1 MHRNLIDVM
10 RARRKC
16 ERSGGRIVVSF
27 LPLRFMGTVTARKEA
42 TKSVRLHSSLWHCAG
57 GDGCT
62 CEKRT
67 RIMVG
72 MHLRASQLFSGY
84 AGPIIADCSLIS
96 SLGLHPY
103 SVLTDCGIARREQQ
117 QTPVHS

>member
-42 TKSVRLHSSLWHCAG
+42 TKSVRLHS
-57 GDGCT
+57 
-62 CEKRT
+62 
-67 RIMVG
+67 
-72 MHLRASQLFSGY
+72 FSG
-84 AGPIIADCSLIS
+84 I
-96 SLGLHPY
+96 
-103 SVLTDCGIARREQQ
+103 VLVVTGVPVKRELE
-117 QTPVHS
+117 